1 MEKYGE
7 TQVPTEKRLRD
18 KDKRRALFYQ
28 FYTDQKWGAMENY
41 HLSLDSGVLG
51 IDKCV
56 DIIASLY

>member
-1 MEKYGE
+1 MSVTACE
-7 TQVPTEKRLRD
+7 
-18 KDKRRALFYQ
+18 